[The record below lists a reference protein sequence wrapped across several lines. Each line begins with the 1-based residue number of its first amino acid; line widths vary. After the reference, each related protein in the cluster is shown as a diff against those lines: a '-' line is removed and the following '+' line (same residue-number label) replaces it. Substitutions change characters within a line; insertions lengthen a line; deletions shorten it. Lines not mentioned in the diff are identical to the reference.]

1 MTKILG
7 FYVEGLNSTG
17 VFEGYVRSEA
27 NDYKVDFNTCEMKL
41 DGSLLSKEC
50 HHVFLSEGIRY
61 LDFEIFEKIFNLK
74 FSFNAFTQIID
85 LISKDSAFPVVL
97 KETLLNKKITGSA
110 KDDVGKDKK
119 EIVKTPYEN
128 IDGVNLYQRLSYVTS
143 QDRNSTVDQNN
154 TVHDLYLN
162 AELMKMTSELS
173 ISGANGIYKLPW
185 VSLRRRDPE
194 GKLGGSL
201 GLSNIELGNINAPNT
216 QFLTTSG
223 KLTGIIFSNKQL
235 ELSTNS
241 NFQNFQGELKRG
253 WFLELY
259 QNDILIRSM
268 DSNENQRYE
277 FQQVNLILGP
287 NRFHLIFYGP
297 HGEVEHSYIT
307 YNLSS
312 EFISQRNYEYTGSVA
327 VNDSGMQD
335 SMITINTRIHKQLL
349 TTLSLKNDDRLRSQ
363 MDLKGFFRNTIYT
376 ATIAQSD
383 QGEVYG
389 LESSFLLGD
398 YTMNANYYSY
408 DGYLTYGTKASNELD
423 EQASFN
429 VFFPFFNFFQIQQ
442 SYRQSKL
449 VNSSDKT
456 QEYVNRLA
464 FPIFS
469 LYLAHEAI
477 WDKDNFTGDFFTR
490 LNFFGF
496 LHRISAKYNKNFRWK
511 DLSLESNFSSSSY
524 TYSFLVERKLTEKF
538 TDFSLA
544 IQKTFKHFFLF
555 LSSSLNDYGDKSL
568 TLGLGNLLST
578 SIKTGHYSFSPPIQ
592 KEMGQILIIAFEDS
606 NHNGVKEESEA
617 IVSDLKIRENY
628 NSRIFITDHKGEVF
642 IDQLP
647 AWQDV
652 KLDYFSDSLTNIYL
666 TTFKDTETFF
676 IRPGKTMRHFLPMRT
691 LGEMYGTIITSEKS
705 KVLLKNLMLK
715 LYLQDT
721 LIKEIIP
728 EDDGYYYVG
737 KVFLAK
743 YKMVV
748 FDKEKNSVISE
759 KEIVLL
765 NPNDPVVE
773 TDFIL

>member
-1 MTKILG
+1 M
-7 FYVEGLNSTG
+7 
-17 VFEGYVRSEA
+17 R
-27 NDYKVDFNTCEMKL
+27 L
-41 DGSLLSKEC
+41 DGSLISNEC
-50 HHVFLSEGIRY
+50 HYVYLNEGIQY
-61 LDFEIFEKIFNLK
+61 LDFEVFEKIFNLK
-74 FSFNAFTQIID
+74 MTFNVYTQVID
-85 LISKDSAFPVVL
+85 LISLVSAFPAVL
-97 KETLLNKKITGSA
+97 KETLLSKKVPGTSKEDLEKNKR
-110 KDDVGKDKK
+110 
-119 EIVKTPYEN
+119 EIVNTPYEN
-128 IDGVNLYQRLSYVTS
+128 IDGVNLYQRLSYLTS
-143 QDRNSTVDQNN
+143 QDRNATERENN

-162 AELMKMTSELS
+162 AELLKMTSELS
-173 ISGANGIYKLPW
+173 IAGANGIYKLPW
-185 VSLRRRDPE
+185 ASLRRRDPE

-201 GLSNIELGNINAPNT
+201 GLSNVELGNINAPNT
-216 QFLTTSG
+216 QFLTNSG
-223 KLTGIIFSNKQL
+223 KLTGIVFSNKQL

-268 DSNENQRYE
+268 ESNENQRYE

-327 VNDSGMQD
+327 VNESGMQD

-363 MDLKGFFRNTIYT
+363 IDLKGFFRSTIYT
-376 ATIAQSD
+376 ATLAQSD

-389 LESSFLLGD
+389 LEGGFLLGD

-408 DGYLTYGTKASNELD
+408 DGYLTYGTKTSNALA
-423 EQASFN
+423 EQASLN

-449 VNSSDKT
+449 VNSLDKT
-456 QEYVNRLA
+456 QEYINRLA

-477 WDKDNFTGDFFTR
+477 WDKSNYTGDFFTR
-490 LNFFGF
+490 LNFLGF
-496 LHRISAKYNKNFRWK
+496 LHRISAKYNKDFIWT
-511 DLSLESNFSSSSY
+511 DWSLESSFNSSSY
-524 TYSFLVERKLTEKF
+524 TYSFLLEKNITEKF
-538 TDFSLA
+538 TEISFA
-544 IQKTFKHFFLF
+544 FQKTFKSFFVF
-555 LSSSLNDYGDKSL
+555 LNSSLNDFGDKSL

-578 SIKTGHYSFSPPIQ
+578 SVKTGHYSFSPPIQ
-592 KEMGQILIIAFEDS
+592 KDMGQILLVAFEDT
-606 NHNGVKEESEA
+606 NHNGVQDETEA
-617 IVSDLKIRENY
+617 AVSNFKIRENV
-628 NSRIFITDHKGEVF
+628 NSRILTTDQNGEVF

-647 AWQDV
+647 GWQDV
-652 KLDYFSDSLTNIYL
+652 KLDYFSDSLSNIYL
-666 TTFKDTETFF
+666 THSKDTETFY
-676 IRPGKTMRHFLPMRT
+676 IRPGKTIRHFIPMRT
-691 LGEMYGTIITSEKS
+691 LGEMYGTIIISKKS
-705 KVLLKNLMLK
+705 KVLLKNLVLK

-721 LIKEIIP
+721 LVKDIVP
-728 EDDGYYYVG
+728 EDDGYYYLG
-737 KVFLAK
+737 KVSLAK

-748 FDKEKNSVISE
+748 FDKEKNSIISE
-759 KEIVLL
+759 KEIEIL
-765 NPNDPVVE
+765 NPSDPLVE